1 MARDP
6 DPSKNGMSK
15 TKLLVGAGALFLFIV
30 GVRKTWQR
38 PDESA
43 GAGEREWEGEAE
55 WEREREQDR
64 RTRE

>member
-6 DPSKNGMSK
+6 DSKPGMSK

-38 PDESA
+38 PDDL
-43 GAGEREWEGEAE
+43 GPPPDRDRDREWDR
-55 WEREREQDR
+55 ERERDSED
-64 RTRE
+64 